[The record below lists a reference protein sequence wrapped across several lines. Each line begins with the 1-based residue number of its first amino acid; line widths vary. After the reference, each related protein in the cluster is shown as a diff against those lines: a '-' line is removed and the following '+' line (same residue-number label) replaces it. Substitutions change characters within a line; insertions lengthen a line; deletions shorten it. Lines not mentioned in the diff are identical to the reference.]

1 MDTSVS
7 DPMVDPLSLF
17 TNSNET
23 VCFLLYQRRDKIELP
38 AVKEPLATSK
48 LMKNKSNCRN

>member
-23 VCFLLYQRRDKIELP
+23 VSFLLFQRRDKIELP

-48 LMKNKSNCRN
+48 LMKNKSNCWN